1 MKTSILIL
9 VVFITFSQVAWAD
22 EYTSFHKFNAIH
34 IERNKLLKIATEIF
48 QYVEIING
56 EEEVSTE
63 GYIELG
69 RDDNSTKLS
78 LPIEETVFEKFPQ
91 VSYDGNISI
100 VAREGSVSRVIFI
113 FTDSFRGIT
122 VSGSRPDDVTGLI
135 KLVDEKLSSYETYT
149 AGEDFRLL
157 LCIILL
163 FLYWIAMLPIWF
175 RLKVRDEPIFIG
187 MSFLFFFALFWIPP
201 WPAIFSG
208 FIAGVEMSTFLERN
222 SDLFTLL
229 GLVIMMLIPIVSLLY
244 RFRKKPN
251 TQKLHR
257 G

>member
-1 MKTSILIL
+1 MKTRILIL
-9 VVFITFSQVAWAD
+9 IVFISFSQVAWAD

-56 EEEVSTE
+56 EEVSTE

-78 LPIEETVFEKFPQ
+78 LPIEENVFEKCPP
-91 VSYDGNISI
+91 VSYGGNISI

-122 VSGSRPDDVTGLI
+122 VSGSRPDHMTGLI
-135 KLVDEKLSSYETYT
+135 KLVDEKLSSYESYT
-149 AGEDFRLL
+149 AGEDFRIL
-157 LCIILL
+157 LCIIVL

-175 RLKVRDEPIFIG
+175 RLKVGDEPIFVGI
-187 MSFLFFFALFWIPP
+187 SFILFFALFWIPP
-201 WPAIFSG
+201 WPTIFPG

-222 SDLFTLL
+222 SDLFTML

-257 G
+257 D